1 MGWLYRFHLKR
12 ALRDRGD
19 MFWSLIFPLVLAT
32 LFYAS
37 FGSGKDLEQMSTIP
51 IGVVKMADADM
62 SFDTFL
68 DSLNGGLL
76 TLTEMKEEEAEAAL
90 RDRTIRGYFISTAEP
105 SLTVA
110 GTDLEESI
118 LGALLDGYLQN
129 AKLLRR
135 VAEKKSSAASGC
147 DCRSIEEWK
156 LGAVC
161 DCNGQ

>member
-68 DSLNGGLL
+68 DSDADGNERRGSGSGIARQNDPGVLYFHGRAIPDGGRYRYGGKHFRR
-76 TLTEMKEEEAEAAL
+76 TARWISAEC
-90 RDRTIRGYFISTAEP
+90 
-105 SLTVA
+105 
-110 GTDLEESI
+110 
-118 LGALLDGYLQN
+118 
-129 AKLLRR
+129 K
-135 VAEKKSSAASGC
+135 AASTGC
-147 DCRSIEEWK
+147 
-156 LGAVC
+156 
-161 DCNGQ
+161 